1 MTRPPS
7 PSSTPEPPALAWQA
21 TPQALEAGPL
31 RLAVQRIGLDHW
43 RPEPPL
49 RSWGVAPLLAEPGQ
63 LLVPCFDAEALWL
76 GAWLEAGG
84 TTAVLLLS
92 DPASGAA
99 GLMEL
104 PAQDQLVA
112 LRRADAAPAPIVR
125 GTAARHPLALL
136 LQVGTATTRLDLLL
150 LAPAQ
155 WQARAGREAPPPRLT
170 PPPLPPRLG

>member
-1 MTRPPS
+1 M
-7 PSSTPEPPALAWQA
+7 
-21 TPQALEAGPL
+21 
-31 RLAVQRIGLDHW
+31 QRIGLGHW

-49 RSWGVAPLLAEPGQ
+49 RSWGVAPLHAEPG
-63 LLVPCFDAEALWL
+63 LLIVPCYAGEALWL

-112 LRRADAAPAPIVR
+112 LRRADAAPVPITR
-125 GTAARHPLALL
+125 GAAAQHLLGLL
-136 LQVGTATTRLDLLL
+136 LQLGPATTRLDLLL
-150 LAPAQ
+150 LEPMQ
-155 WQARAGREAPPPRLT
+155 WQARAGRAAPPPRQT